1 MSEGTT
7 ALYILSLEFDYE
19 FKFKYS
25 FLNISGTEFSRYIYD
40 FNVYFYLSIQWYTFA
55 RWITYL
61 IHSILVHIY
70 VLFNGLNFSYNFTS
84 FW

>member
-40 FNVYFYLSIQWYTFA
+40 FNVYFYL
-55 RWITYL
+55 
-61 IHSILVHIY
+61 
-70 VLFNGLNFSYNFTS
+70 LFNDILLRGELHILSIPFLCIFMCCLMA
-84 FW
+84 